1 MRRKQQLFAALC
13 TFFTADKIAER
24 VRCHIVDIRACN
36 LRDGF
41 ANRILTAGR
50 AECTRDRVP

>member
-1 MRRKQQLFAALC
+1 MRGKQQFFSILC
-13 TFFTADKIAER
+13 TLFTADKIAER
-24 VRCHIVDIRACN
+24 IRRHIVDIRACN

-41 ANRILTAGR
+41 ADRILTAGR

>member
-1 MRRKQQLFAALC
+1 MRGKQQFFAALC
-13 TFFTADKIAER
+13 TFFAADEVAECICR
-24 VRCHIVDIRACN
+24 HIVDIRACN